1 MSFGFDFGWWAPV
14 VDAEFPLIPGCIGL
28 AIRAGTSATMMSAY
42 DAFYVAVV
50 PADRVPLMTVDGRLS
65 RAPDLG
71 VVVQHERIG

>member
-1 MSFGFDFGWWAPV
+1 
-14 VDAEFPLIPGCIGL
+14 
-28 AIRAGTSATMMSAY
+28 MMSAY

-71 VVVQHERIG
+71 VVVQHERIE